1 MSEPASESKRER
13 ELMSEN
19 ELGFP
24 AGPDA
29 LDAGWYTRA
38 LRSTG
43 TITDDAEVVEAE
55 AEQIGVGV
63 GILALLWRVHLTYA
77 PADAG
82 PASAV
87 LKLPHT
93 LAESRHLADAFRFYE
108 REVRFYEQAATSS
121 PLRTAAR
128 YASAFDEGGSGDFVL
143 LMEDLGGRVVHDQ
156 LAGCPPEDAE
166 RDLRALAVHH
176 AAWWDS
182 TELATFP
189 WAIRVCDPPN
199 PQALVPALRQSWPI
213 IERGFAHVLRGPML
227 HAARRLPDVVVPLM
241 ERLSEPP
248 VTLLHGDHRLDNL
261 FFPRTGDTDDV
272 AVLDW
277 QITGTGRGAYDL
289 AYFLSQSLVPEARK
303 GAEHDLVTAYHTTLV
318 EHGVRGYAF
327 GDCWEDYRLA
337 TLFVSVYP
345 LNAGSVDLVNARA
358 VELFTAMLDRSVSA
372 ILDLDA
378 LELLPG

>member
-1 MSEPASESKRER
+1 MT
-13 ELMSEN
+13 

-24 AGPDA
+24 SGPESIDA
-29 LDAGWYTRA
+29 AWYTAA

-43 TITDDAEVVEAE
+43 TIDERTEVARAE

-108 REVRFYEQAATSS
+108 REVRFYEQAASRS
-121 PLRTAAR
+121 PLRTPAR

-143 LMEDLGGRVVHDQ
+143 LMEDLAGRTVHDQ
-156 LAGCPPEDAE
+156 VAGCPPEDAE
-166 RDLRALAVHH
+166 RDLRALAAHH

-182 TELATFP
+182 PDLPTLP

-213 IERGFAHVLRGPML
+213 VERNFAHVLRGPML
-227 HAARRLPDVVVPLM
+227 AAAQALPDVVVPLM
-241 ERLSEPP
+241 EQLSEPP
-248 VTLLHGDHRLDNL
+248 VTLLHGDHRLDNI
-261 FFPRTGDTDDV
+261 FFGDGPDDI

-277 QITGTGRGAYDL
+277 QITGTGRGVYDV
-289 AYFLSQSLVPEARK
+289 AYFLSQSLVPEERK
-303 GAEHDLVTAYHTTLV
+303 GAEHDLVTTYHTTLV
-318 EHGVRGYAF
+318 EHGVRGYPFDA
-327 GDCWEDYRLA
+327 CWEDYRLA

-345 LNAGSVDLVNARA
+345 LNAGSVDLVNPRA

-378 LELLPG
+378 LELLPRASR